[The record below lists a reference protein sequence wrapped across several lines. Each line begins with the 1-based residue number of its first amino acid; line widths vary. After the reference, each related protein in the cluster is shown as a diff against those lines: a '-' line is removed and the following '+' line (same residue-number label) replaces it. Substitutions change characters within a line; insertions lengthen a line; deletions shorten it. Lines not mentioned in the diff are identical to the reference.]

1 MNSVITL
8 PAQELEASEPQD
20 EVREGALVA
29 LGFFLLL
36 LLWAALAPLDDG
48 VHAHGVIAVSG
59 NRQSVQHRDGG
70 VVTAIYVREGQKV
83 SAGQPLIDLSA
94 PELQASERA
103 LTSDYLTLLA
113 QRARLL
119 AENAS
124 QRDLT
129 PPPEFASLRPEDQVL
144 ADQALQLQRAQ
155 MQARAEALAAQKSVL
170 VQRSRQLAEQQSGYT
185 RQRSYAKQQEQLV
198 ADELSGQ
205 IELQAKDLAPL
216 SRVKALER
224 AQADL
229 QRQQAAL
236 VAENASAGQ
245 SIRETRMQDLSLVR
259 KTQEDIA
266 SEFRDTQEKLS
277 EILPKLIAAR
287 EQLER
292 SRLRSP
298 ANGSVV
304 GLSVFTV
311 GGVIEAGKPAM
322 DIVPSGR
329 SLVIQAQVDPTDA
342 DEVVAGET
350 AQVRF
355 LSVHDRT
362 LPTFRG
368 TVRTISAD
376 SFADKKT
383 GKSYFRAE
391 VVVPESQLNRVRR
404 VLGQG
409 KLRPGLPVDVV
420 LSVRKRT
427 ALQMIF
433 GPMASNLWRSF
444 REQ

>member
-277 EILPKLIAAR
+277 ELLPKLIAAR

>member
-1 MNSVITL
+1 MTSVITL

-36 LLWAALAPLDDG
+36 FLWAAIAPLDDG

-277 EILPKLIAAR
+277 ELLPKLIAAR